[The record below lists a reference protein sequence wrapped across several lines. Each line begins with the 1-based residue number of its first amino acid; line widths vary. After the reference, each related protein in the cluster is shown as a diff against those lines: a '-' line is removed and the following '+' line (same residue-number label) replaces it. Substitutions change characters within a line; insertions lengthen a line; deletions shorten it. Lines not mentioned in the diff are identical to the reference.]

1 MEVLVARAELAGYL
15 ERARRDG
22 ATVAL
27 VPTMGALHAG
37 HGALFSAARRRCDVV
52 AASVFVNP
60 LQFGPGEDYESY
72 PRDLGHDVGFAEASG
87 VDVLFAPSLAEMYPD
102 GGRAPVVVD
111 PGPLGRVLEGA
122 SRPGHFVGVATVL
135 AKLFAVAGPCTAFF
149 GEKDYQQLLVVR
161 RLVEGLSFPVEVVG
175 CPVVREP
182 DGLALS
188 SRNARLAPELRSA
201 APVLYRALQAG
212 RDAVEAGERDPL
224 VVERVMAETVAKE
237 PAVEL
242 DYGVVRVA
250 ADLEPLAPLSG
261 ELRLLVA
268 ARLGGVRL
276 IDNLGAT
283 VRATARGETGDGR
296 RRATHAASDDE
307 VEDPPRDRDRG

>member
-1 MEVLVARAELAGYL
+1 MEVLGRRAELSRRL
-15 ERARRDG
+15 ERARREG
-22 ATVAL
+22 ASVGL

-37 HGALFSAARRRCDVV
+37 HGALFAAARRRCDVV

-72 PRDLGHDVGFAEASG
+72 PRDLEHDLAFAEANG
-87 VDVLFAPSLAEMYPD
+87 VDVVFAPSVEEMYPD
-102 GGRAPVVVD
+102 GGLAAVRVD

-135 AKLFAVAGPCTAFF
+135 AKLFALAGACRAFF
-149 GEKDYQQLLVVR
+149 GEKDYQQLLIVR

-175 CPVVREP
+175 CPVVRET

-188 SRNARLAPELRSA
+188 SRNARLAPELRAA
-201 APVLYRALQAG
+201 APVLYRALRAG
-212 RDAVEAGERDPL
+212 RDVVEAGERDP
-224 VVERVMAETVAKE
+224 VAVERVMAETLAKE
-237 PAVEL
+237 PSVEP
-242 DYGVVRVA
+242 DYGVVRAA
-250 ADLEPLAPLSG
+250 ADLEPVAPLQG

-268 ARLGGVRL
+268 ARLGPVRL

-283 VRATARGETGDGR
+283 A
-296 RRATHAASDDE
+296 
-307 VEDPPRDRDRG
+307 